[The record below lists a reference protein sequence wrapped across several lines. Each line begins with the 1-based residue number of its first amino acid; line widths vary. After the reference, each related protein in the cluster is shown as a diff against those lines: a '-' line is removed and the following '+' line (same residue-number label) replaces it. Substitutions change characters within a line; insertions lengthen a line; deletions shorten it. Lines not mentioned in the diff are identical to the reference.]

1 MLINVSPVDQCAVG
15 KIPSRGA
22 ATASP
27 AWTVGL
33 CMHLSV
39 APPQAYT
46 SPTPHALGSRAMLD
60 SSHHGLIVPPP
71 VSPHCPL
78 SLRHRRPVAYF
89 PVPLTWACPPPTSG
103 RQRKGKNLGG
113 NLPPS
118 RAHSDSVGRWTLL
131 LVPQLPLGT
140 RPPPRVALGQN

>member
-1 MLINVSPVDQCAVG
+1 MFLQWISVQWGRFQAVG
-15 KIPSRGA
+15 QPLQALPGPFACACICL
-22 ATASP
+22 
-27 AWTVGL
+27 WL
-33 CMHLSV
+33 CLR
-39 APPQAYT
+39 PT
-46 SPTPHALGSRAMLD
+46 SPTPHALGSCAMLD
-60 SSHHGLIVPPP
+60 SAHHGLIVPPP

-78 SLRHRRPVAYF
+78 SLGHRRPVAYF

-140 RPPPRVALGQN
+140 CSSPRVALGQN